1 MSKSQIDF
9 ATYCVGNLSLRMGL
23 PQREVYNRLN
33 RAGILHEY
41 IIAAY
46 DVLHTFSKEY
56 IMEDLLNYMREKGV
70 A

>member
-1 MSKSQIDF
+1 MSKQQIDF
-9 ATYCVGNLSLRMGL
+9 ATYCVGNLSLRLGL
-23 PQREVYNRLN
+23 TQREVYNRLN
-33 RAGILHEY
+33 KSGILQGY

-56 IMEDLLNYMREKGV
+56 IMEDLLNYMHEKGV